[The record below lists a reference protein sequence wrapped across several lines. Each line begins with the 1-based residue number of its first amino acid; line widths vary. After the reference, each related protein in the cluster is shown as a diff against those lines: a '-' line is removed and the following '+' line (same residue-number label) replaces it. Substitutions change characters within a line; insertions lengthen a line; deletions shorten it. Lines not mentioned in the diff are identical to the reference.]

1 MSILYKRYYQGRLLR
16 PSFNSD
22 KEYWNYINK
31 VDELEDPSVLK
42 ENKKDN

>member
-22 KEYWNYINK
+22 KEYWEYINK
-31 VDELEDPSVLK
+31 VDELEGTSVLEK
-42 ENKKDN
+42 SKTP